1 MMKPEEIK
9 KLQDLL
15 FDEKTKLMN
24 KAQEF
29 KSLHLKNHESGQDE
43 AEISSNDINMNL
55 AIELQ
60 ERDRLA
66 LIRIEKALQK
76 IENGSYGVCESCGA
90 DVGLKRL
97 FIQPLARLCID
108 CMMEQEAESR
118 MTH

>member
-1 MMKPEEIK
+1 MMKPEELK

-15 FDEKTKLMN
+15 FDKKTKILT
-24 KAQEF
+24 KAEEF
-29 KSLHLKNHESGQDE
+29 KSTQLKSFESGQDE

-76 IENGSYGVCESCGA
+76 IENGSYGICESCGA
-90 DVGLKRL
+90 EVGVRRL
-97 FIQPLARLCID
+97 FTQPLARLCID
-108 CMMEQEAESR
+108 CMTEQEADTSV
-118 MTH
+118 TH

>member
-9 KLQDLL
+9 KFQDVL
-15 FDEKTKLMN
+15 FDEKIKLLT

-29 KSLHLKNHESGQDE
+29 KAIHLKNQEIGQDE
-43 AEISSNDINMNL
+43 ADISSHDINMNL

-76 IENGSYGVCESCGA
+76 IESGSYGICESCSAEIG
-90 DVGLKRL
+90 VRRML
-97 FIQPLARLCID
+97 IQPLARLCID
-108 CMMEQEAESR
+108 CMTEQEAEAR
-118 MTH
+118 ITH